1 MGSNTAY
8 SFVGF
13 TGFSGRSVYP
23 IVRQCYIEGCRP
35 ATQNEIDCY
44 MAALGFEKID
54 KGRFTN
60 NQFVVFDLLPKNA
73 LKDDSG
79 DVYIIDAEIFL
90 NSEVR
95 QRDTL

>member
-1 MGSNTAY
+1 MGSNTTY

-60 NQFVVFDLLPKNA
+60 NQFVIFDLLPKNA
-73 LKDDSG
+73 LKDDTG